1 MIIFFLVTY
10 MIILIFFIVDLVRC
24 LKNKSKWNRLF
35 IFEIISII
43 LALFL
48 FIYYNNL
55 PGFGFMPGFTYLG
68 ETLVN
73 LASMILFIIIFL
85 ITLITKLIKYLVNKK

>member
-1 MIIFFLVTY
+1 MVILFLIIYLMIFIF
-10 MIILIFFIVDLVRC
+10 LIFNFVRC
-24 LKNKSKWNRLF
+24 LKNKFKWNKLL
-35 IFEIISII
+35 IFEIVFIVLTLI
-43 LALFL
+43 L